1 MIMVSPAESPQRR
14 LMPWLTLALAVLA
27 GALVLVA
34 GPMYRVDWVGLGI
47 AFDMLRTG
55 AWLAVLGTLLA
66 LAVLF
71 AGWGGRRGRALAIL
85 SLALALPAAWLPYD
99 LRQQAAS
106 VPPIHDV
113 STDTEDPPRF
123 VAIAEIRP
131 PGSNSIEYAGE
142 DVARQQA
149 RAYPDIQPMM
159 LPVAPARAFDAAL
172 MVMREL
178 GWDVVDIDADSGRVE
193 ATATTYWF
201 GFKDDVVVR
210 VRPAPA
216 GSRVDIRSASRIG
229 VSDLGKN
236 AQRIREF
243 LRRLPDAVDRVASPV
258 GDEP

>member
-1 MIMVSPAESPQRR
+1 
-14 LMPWLTLALAVLA
+14 MPWLTLALAVLA
-27 GALVLVA
+27 SVLVLAA
-34 GPMYRVDWVGLGI
+34 GPMYRVDWIGLAT

-71 AGWGGRRGRALAIL
+71 AGWGGRRGRVLAV
-85 SLALALPAAWLPYD
+85 LALALAIPAAWLPYD

-113 STDTEDPPRF
+113 TTDTVNPPRF
-123 VAIAEIRP
+123 VAIAEVRP
-131 PGSNSIEYAGE
+131 PGSNTIEYGGE
-142 DVARQQA
+142 QVARQQA
-149 RAYPDIQPMM
+149 RAYPDIQPMT
-159 LPVAPARAFDAAL
+159 LPVGPARAFDAAL

-178 GWDVVDIDADSGRVE
+178 GWDIVDVDADSGRVE

-210 VRPAPA
+210 VRPAPV

-236 AQRIREF
+236 AERVREF
-243 LRRLPDAVDRVASPV
+243 LRRLPDAVDRVAEPV
-258 GDEP
+258 SEER